1 MEFTREHWTQQDYQQ
16 LVEQL
21 RELADPDYLAFNQK
35 LVPDCSNMLG
45 VRMPELR
52 RLSRQIVK
60 GNAEEYLALAGAGS
74 HEEIL
79 LHGMVIGALDC
90 DFEALKGYIA
100 GFVPK
105 ISNWAVCDS
114 FCSGLK
120 QFGKEQQAAY
130 ELVES
135 YALSSSPWAIRFG
148 LISMLSHFL
157 NDLYIDRVLA
167 VSGQITND
175 HYYVRMGNAWLISM
189 AFVKYRDK
197 TLAFLNDCALDDW
210 TYNKALQK
218 IVESNRVDA
227 QTKELI
233 KTLKR

>member
-1 MEFTREHWTQQDYQQ
+1 MEFTREHWTEQDYQQ
-16 LVEQL
+16 LVAQL

-90 DFEALKGYIA
+90 DFETLKGYIV

-130 ELVES
+130 ERELRSEQRTVGNPIRADLN
-135 YALSSSPWAIRFG
+135 ALPLFKRPLHRPCARCQWA
-148 LISMLSHFL
+148 
-157 NDLYIDRVLA
+157 
-167 VSGQITND
+167 D
-175 HYYVRMGNAWLISM
+175 H
-189 AFVKYRDK
+189 
-197 TLAFLNDCALDDW
+197 
-210 TYNKALQK
+210 Q
-218 IVESNRVDA
+218 
-227 QTKELI
+227 
-233 KTLKR
+233 